1 MWGLNEVKWLW
12 PFVAM
17 AFVGCGARTEI
28 VDGSDSPLMAG
39 ASSGGTSG
47 TGGTGGEACS
57 NDPPTGGCGGSGGS
71 GGALSEYARLHAA
84 PCGSVSVVVNR
95 VGASVPICHHIK

>member
-28 VDGSDSPLMAG
+28 VDGSDFPVMAG
-39 ASSGGTSG
+39 ASSSGTSG
-47 TGGTGGEACS
+47 TGGTGGTGGEACT
-57 NDPPTGGCGGSGGS
+57 NDPPTGGCGGSGG
-71 GGALSEYARLHAA
+71 ALSDYARLHA
-84 PCGSVSVVVNR
+84 PCGSAAVVVNR
-95 VGASVPICHHIK
+95 AGPPVPICHHIK